1 MRCARI
7 VLCLLMFLPFVLAQN
22 IELTY
27 PDGVSFGEEF
37 EINLRLADFDSGVY
51 DVKIDITKDDTR
63 VSRILVDESWKSTFY
78 YVQRALD
85 GIDSA
90 DFILKISEEV
100 SGELDM
106 IVRIREDGKSSSEL
120 FEGYVINIVDSPR
133 SEEPMEDEK
142 PPVISDVPSEEGAP
156 TGVPTSED
164 TGKDE
169 GKDDDDED
177 SNETNESIEKN
188 VDIPIKLKF
197 ENSKDIKS
205 ESSINFYKNLFAFGG
220 IFGISVFLGLVY
232 WTKQGKYKNEFR

>member
-90 DFILKISEEV
+90 DFILKIS
-100 SGELDM
+100 
-106 IVRIREDGKSSSEL
+106 
-120 FEGYVINIVDSPR
+120 
-133 SEEPMEDEK
+133 
-142 PPVISDVPSEEGAP
+142 
-156 TGVPTSED
+156 
-164 TGKDE
+164 
-169 GKDDDDED
+169 
-177 SNETNESIEKN
+177 
-188 VDIPIKLKF
+188 
-197 ENSKDIKS
+197 
-205 ESSINFYKNLFAFGG
+205 
-220 IFGISVFLGLVY
+220 VY
-232 WTKQGKYKNEFR
+232 RHI